1 MRKYYSIDLIVTF
14 LFKNLSRSSMCSIV
28 REDIGELL
36 IKGSQLLNSLK
47 FQYKEMNF
55 IENINYEIYVSI
67 KQLNIKKHTRLSINN
82 IEFKKLLLD
91 FEILSYNQ
99 KLEQIL
105 PTIDTYGKVVSVD
118 ELDFDSYDDIIII
131 YKPFKQLKRK
141 KDLISE
147 AIDKIEKK
155 YNYNAYEVLQSYV

>member
-1 MRKYYSIDLIVTF
+1 MRKYYSIDFLVTF
-14 LFKNLSRSSMCSIV
+14 IFNNLTRSSMCSIV

-36 IKGSQLLNSLK
+36 SKGSQLLNSLK
-47 FQYKEMNF
+47 VQYKEMNF
-55 IENINYEIYVSI
+55 IENINYEIYVSF
-67 KQLNIKKHTRLSINN
+67 KQLKITKHTHIYINN
-82 IEFKKLLLD
+82 IEFDKLLHD
-91 FEILSYNQ
+91 FETLSYDV
-99 KLEQIL
+99 KIEQIL

-118 ELDFDSYDDIIII
+118 ELDFDSYNDIIII
-131 YKPFKQLKRK
+131 YKPYKQLKRK